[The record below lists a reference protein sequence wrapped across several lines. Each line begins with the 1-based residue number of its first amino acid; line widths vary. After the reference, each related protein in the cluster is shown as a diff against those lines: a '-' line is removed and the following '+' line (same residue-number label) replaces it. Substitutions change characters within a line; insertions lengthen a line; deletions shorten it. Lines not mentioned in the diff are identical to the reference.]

1 MPRKPT
7 HAIELSKPE
16 RATLQGWLR
25 NKKMSATDRLRAQI
39 VLGCADGERGKDIA
53 ARVGVSEQT
62 VCKWRNRFA
71 RYRVAGL
78 TDAPRPGQ
86 PRRISD
92 AQVEEVV
99 RRTLQEAPKKATHW
113 STRLM
118 AEASGLSATAV
129 GRIWRAFGLK
139 PHRIDTFKLSRDP
152 AFVEKLYDVV
162 GLYMAPPERAVVLCV
177 DEKSQIQALNRTQPG
192 LPMGFGKAATKTHD
206 YKRHGT
212 TSLFAAL
219 DVATGKVI
227 GRLKRRHRS
236 AEFLEF
242 LNAIDREVPKALD
255 VHLVLDNYATHKTD
269 AVRAWFAERPRYHLH
284 FTPTSASWLNLVE
297 RFFSTL
303 SERWIKRGAHTS
315 VADLETSIRAYLA
328 QHNEDPKPFI
338 WRRTADEIM
347 ASLAR
352 LGARLGYSAN

>member
-7 HAIELSKPE
+7 HSIELSREE
-16 RATLQGWLR
+16 RQTLNGWLR
-25 NKKMSATDRLRAQI
+25 DKKMSATDRLRAQI
-39 VLGCADGERGKDIA
+39 VLGCAAGERGIDIA

-71 RYRVAGL
+71 RFRLSGL

-86 PRRISD
+86 PRKISD
-92 AQVEEVV
+92 EKVGEVV
-99 RRTLQEAPKKATHW
+99 RRTLHEVPKGATHW
-113 STRLM
+113 SLRLM
-118 AEASGLSATAV
+118 AEDSGLSATAV

-139 PHRIDTFKLSRDP
+139 PHRVDTFKLSRDP

-162 GLYMAPPERAVVLCV
+162 GVYMAPPERAVVLCV

-192 LPMGFGKAATKTHD
+192 LPMGFGRAATKTHD

-242 LNAIDREVPKALD
+242 LRVIDREVPKHLD
-255 VHLVLDNYATHKTD
+255 VHLILDNYGTHKTE
-269 AVRAWFAERPRYHLH
+269 AVRAWFAERPRYNLH

-303 SERWIKRGAHTS
+303 SERCIKRGAHTS
-315 VADLETSIRAYLA
+315 VSDLEASIRAYLA

-338 WRRTADEIM
+338 WRKTADEIM

-352 LGARLGYSAN
+352 LGTRLGYSAN